1 MERENSDLSSSLVKK
16 EQDLEAKTQEKED
29 LQVWASVTLNVIK
42 LLI

>member
-29 LQVWASVTLNVIK
+29 LQVWVSVTLNVIK